1 MKIKNIVSAIKAGKL
16 MADNTVSTEP
26 GKFAY
31 SGLMVI
37 ADRYKISVYK
47 GSSGL
52 VWSSTDEY
60 DIKLCRAAL
69 FDREDDPITLARYK
83 R

>member
-1 MKIKNIVSAIKAGKL
+1 MKIKNIVTAIKVGKL
-16 MADNTVSTEP
+16 MADNTVATEP

-37 ADRYKISVYK
+37 ADRNKVSVYK
-47 GSSGL
+47 GATGL
-52 VWSSTDEY
+52 VWSSMDEY
-60 DIKLCRAAL
+60 DIKLCRTAL
-69 FDREDDPITLARYK
+69 FDREDDPITLARFK

>member
-16 MADNTVSTEP
+16 MADNTVTTEP

-47 GSSGL
+47 GSNGL
-52 VWSSTDEY
+52 VWSSMDEY
-60 DIKLCRAAL
+60 DIKLCRSAL
-69 FDREDDPITLARYK
+69 FDREDDPITLGRFK

>member
-1 MKIKNIVSAIKAGKL
+1 MKIKNIVSAIKSGRL
-16 MADNTVSTEP
+16 TADNTVTTEP

-37 ADRYKISVYK
+37 ADRNKVSVYK
-47 GSSGL
+47 GAGL
-52 VWSSTDEY
+52 AWSSMDEH

-69 FDREDDPITLARYK
+69 FDREDDPITLARFK

>member
-1 MKIKNIVSAIKAGKL
+1 MKIKNIVSAIKSGKL
-16 MADNTVSTEP
+16 TADNTVTTEP

-37 ADRYKISVYK
+37 ADRNKISVYK
-47 GSSGL
+47 GAGL
-52 VWSSTDEY
+52 AWSSTDEY
-60 DIKLCRAAL
+60 DIKLCRSAL
-69 FDREDDPITLARYK
+69 FDREDDPITVARFK

>member
-1 MKIKNIVSAIKAGKL
+1 MKVKTIVEAIKRGQL
-16 MADNTVSTEP
+16 VADNTVTTEP

-31 SGLMVI
+31 SGLMVL

-47 GSSGL
+47 SAKL
-52 VWSSTDEY
+52 AWSSTDEY

-69 FDREDDPITLARYK
+69 FDRSDDPITIAKFR